1 MTITESLPARPAR
14 TSNAQFF
21 ATSKSRAEAATSM
34 IAELAHRAGPGV
46 RLGTKEELRQEC
58 EVSVGTFNE
67 ALKVAENRGL
77 VTLRPGPGGGIF
89 SQAPSAIVRL
99 GNLLLALDRDDE
111 TVAEAVHVRN
121 ALDLLL
127 MDDAV
132 AYRTDTDITKLRRE
146 MDNMAQSVAAKD
158 PTTFVKHNW
167 HLHAVI
173 ANISPNSIL
182 KNFYLGLLEIIE
194 QHTMEVQPTTEQPL
208 QSYIEYRLELHHR
221 MVDAI
226 ENQDL
231 EGARELVAEHNT
243 ENYQTATR

>member
-1 MTITESLPARPAR
+1 MTLTEPLAGRQARS
-14 TSNAQFF
+14 SNAQLF
-21 ATSKSRAEAATSM
+21 ANSKSRTEAAAQM
-34 IAELAHRAGPGV
+34 LAEIAQQAGPGV
-46 RLGTKEELRQEC
+46 RLGTKEELRQQC

-121 ALDLLL
+121 ALDVLL

-132 AYRTDTDITKLRRE
+132 AHRTAADIASLRQE
-146 MDNMAQSVAAKD
+146 MDNMTQAVRSGD

-182 KNFYLGLLEIIE
+182 KNFYLGLLEVIE
-194 QHTMEVQPTTEQPL
+194 QHTMAVQPTREQPL
-208 QSYIEYRLELHHR
+208 QSYIEYRLELHQR

-226 ENQDL
+226 EDQDL
-231 EGARELVAEHNT
+231 ERARELVAEHNT
-243 ENYQTATR
+243 ESYQNT

>member
-1 MTITESLPARPAR
+1 MTITDSRPELQARS
-14 TSNAQFF
+14 SNAKLF
-21 ATSKSRAEAATSM
+21 ANSKSRTEAATVM
-34 IAELAHRAGPGV
+34 LAEIAQHAGPGV
-46 RLGTKEELRQEC
+46 RLGTKEELRNQC

-77 VTLRPGPGGGIF
+77 VALRPGPGGGIF
-89 SQAPSAIVRL
+89 SKTPSAIVRL

-121 ALDLLL
+121 ALDVLL

-132 AYRTDTDITKLRRE
+132 AHRSSADLLSLRQE
-146 MDNMAQSVAAKD
+146 VANMADAVSAGD

-182 KNFYLGLLEIIE
+182 KNFYLGLLEVIE
-194 QHTMEVQPTTEQPL
+194 QHTLEVQPTKEQPL
-208 QSYIEYRLELHHR
+208 QSYIEYRLELHRR
-221 MVDAI
+221 MVNAI
-226 ENQDL
+226 EDQDL
-231 EGARELVAEHNT
+231 VRARELVAEHNT
-243 ENYQTATR
+243 EKYQNN